1 MKNLGHLHY
10 CLILDVWQYKDQ
22 LILTQ
27 AKYVVKILK
36 KFKMEGWKPISTLM
50 DPCVKLR
57 VDDPSKDVD
66 ATLYHKLIGRL
77 IYLCNTYPNLCAMK

>member
-1 MKNLGHLHY
+1 
-10 CLILDVWQYKDQ
+10 
-22 LILTQ
+22 
-27 AKYVVKILK
+27 
-36 KFKMEGWKPISTLM
+36 M

-57 VDDPSKDVD
+57 VDDPRKDVD